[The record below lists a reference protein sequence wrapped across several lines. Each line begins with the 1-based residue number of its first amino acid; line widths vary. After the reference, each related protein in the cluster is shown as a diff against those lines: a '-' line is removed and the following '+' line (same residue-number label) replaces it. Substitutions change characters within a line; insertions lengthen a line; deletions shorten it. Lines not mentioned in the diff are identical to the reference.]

1 MYQLNFSWYDFTL
14 CFANYKLL
22 NVIALKK
29 RVWIGW
35 VTVRVRVRVRV
46 YLVEFTTKKRFVHNS
61 EHSEI
66 KQAI

>member
-1 MYQLNFSWYDFTL
+1 MHQPNFSRYDFTL
-14 CFANYKLL
+14 CFAKYIIL

-29 RVWIGW
+29 LVWIGW
-35 VTVRVRVRVRV
+35 VTVRVRVRVD
-46 YLVEFTTKKRFVHNS
+46 LMEFTTKKRFVHNS